1 MIKQP
6 SPPCC
11 IAKKEITMARKT
23 FKTMAATLTLVLFLS
38 PGLFAKTHKDLVKQ
52 YLKRSGINDIMATFP
67 DQITVLSAQRLVG
80 TENPGLE
87 KKVAAIM
94 KESFDVKQAQES
106 VHAFFLKNTRT
117 DFLEK
122 ELEWLNSPLGKKIT
136 AEELAASRP
145 EAQDDLLRYLT
156 RLQNAPPSEARAAA
170 IRELEATTGMSKR
183 SAHIILELVRG
194 MNESVN
200 LTLPKNRQKSRK
212 EMEKELAEMRPVIR
226 ETMRE
231 KFILSS
237 YYAYRNISDKELARY
252 IAFYRS
258 DTGKTELDVTINA
271 LSHVFA
277 QWFDR
282 VLKKISSL
290 PPDTV

>member
-1 MIKQP
+1 
-6 SPPCC
+6 
-11 IAKKEITMARKT
+11 
-23 FKTMAATLTLVLFLS
+23 
-38 PGLFAKTHKDLVKQ
+38 
-52 YLKRSGINDIMATFP
+52 
-67 DQITVLSAQRLVG
+67 
-80 TENPGLE
+80 
-87 KKVAAIM
+87 
-94 KESFDVKQAQES
+94 
-106 VHAFFLKNTRT
+106 
-117 DFLEK
+117 
-122 ELEWLNSPLGKKIT
+122 
-136 AEELAASRP
+136 
-145 EAQDDLLRYLT
+145 
-156 RLQNAPPSEARAAA
+156 
-170 IRELEATTGMSKR
+170 MSKR

-282 VLKKISSL
+282 VLKKISTL